1 MTAWGVVMMYGL
13 LHLLV
18 RFKHAFEFFGVKG
31 VKRLE
36 VGGLRAEVGGLR
48 LES

>member
-18 RFKHAFEFFGVKG
+18 RFKHAFEFFGAGGVVK
-31 VKRLE
+31 
-36 VGGLRAEVGGLR
+36 RAEVGEG
-48 LES
+48 